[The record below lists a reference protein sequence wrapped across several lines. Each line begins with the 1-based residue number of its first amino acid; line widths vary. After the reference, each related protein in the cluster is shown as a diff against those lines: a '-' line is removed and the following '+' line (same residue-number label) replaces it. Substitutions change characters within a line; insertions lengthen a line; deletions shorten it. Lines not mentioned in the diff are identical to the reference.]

1 MHWIIQN
8 NIYSEEGFDVLITA
22 LKTLDLPYSIHK
34 CVPFV
39 GELDPEPKPTQDR
52 VIVMGSYTLALQ
64 AQKRGWKPGAF
75 ITDELDY
82 RKQLVRWGSAMFN
95 HDAVFT
101 TFGKV
106 EPQEKPFFIRP
117 VHDTKS
123 FSGYVTDWPSF
134 QQWQSTEL
142 RHADKYPDDVYSGR
156 ILSQDTEVM
165 VCPNRRIYNEYRIWV
180 VKGKAVAWSQ
190 YKIGTMKLYRAD
202 VDQRILD
209 FAERQ
214 AAIYSPAPAFVL
226 DVFEAEDGLF
236 IGEINN
242 LNAAGFY
249 KANMGK
255 LLMALEEAFG

>member
-8 NIYSEEGFDVLITA
+8 NIYSEEGFNTLISTLEVLG
-22 LKTLDLPYSIHK
+22 LPYSVHK

-39 GELDPEPKPTQDR
+39 GELDPEPMPAQEK
-52 VIVMGSYTLALQ
+52 VIVLGSYTLALQ
-64 AQKRGWKPGAF
+64 AEKRGWKPGAF

-82 RKQLVRWGSAMFN
+82 KKQLAHWGSAMFN

-117 VHDTKS
+117 VQDTKS
-123 FSGYVTDWPSF
+123 FSGYVIDWPEF
-134 QQWQSTEL
+134 KQWQENEIK
-142 RHADKYPDDVYSGR
+142 HAAKYPDDVYVGR
-156 ILSQDTEVM
+156 IISPDTEVM
-165 VCPNRRIYNEYRIWV
+165 VCPKRRIYNEYRTWV
-180 VKGKAVAWSQ
+180 VNSKVVAWSQ
-190 YKIGTMKLYRAD
+190 YKIGTMKRYRAD

-209 FAERQ
+209 FAEKQ
-214 AAIYSPAPAFVL
+214 ASIYSPAPAFVL
-226 DVFEAEDGLF
+226 DVFEAEEGLF
-236 IGEINN
+236 IGEVNN

-255 LLMALEEAFG
+255 LIMALEEAFG